1 MLQFQKRKNIGS
13 LTSILLV
20 LIKKKECSMF
30 FTEFFVD
37 VDSAKT
43 ELVTPSLEKFL
54 VQMRAENGSVT
65 SDIVTGTSSCS
76 LG

>member
-1 MLQFQKRKNIGS
+1 
-13 LTSILLV
+13 
-20 LIKKKECSMF
+20 MF

-43 ELVTPSLEKFL
+43 ELVTPSLENFL

>member
-1 MLQFQKRKNIGS
+1 
-13 LTSILLV
+13 
-20 LIKKKECSMF
+20 MF

-43 ELVTPSLEKFL
+43 ELITPSLEKFL
-54 VQMRAENGSVT
+54 VQMRAENANGSVT
-65 SDIVTGTSSCS
+65 SDIVTGTSMVCPSCS